1 MQTGPIAVWTGGAEE
16 GTVMPHG
23 DITHIDIPVTD
34 LDQATAFYQTL
45 FGWQI
50 TEAPG
55 FEGYP
60 MWQAPNKI
68 SGGGLA
74 PRSEG
79 FTQPRSYVEVD
90 SIEETLAKV
99 TETGGAVVM
108 DKQPISD
115 TIWWAIFTDPDG
127 NTIGLYEGTTDTS
140 G

>member
-1 MQTGPIAVWTGGAEE
+1 
-16 GTVMPHG
+16 MPHG
-23 DITHIDIPVTD
+23 DITHIDIPVSAAGRA
-34 LDQATAFYQTL
+34 QEFYSNL
-45 FGWQI
+45 FGWHI
-50 TEAPG
+50 AEPPG

-68 SGGGLA
+68 SGGGFA
-74 PRSEG
+74 PRSDG

-99 TETGGAVVM
+99 TESGGAVVM

-115 TIWWAIFTDPDG
+115 TSWWAIFTDPDG